1 MAIVNGKSGTFAI
14 YTENSSISGYVAWQ
28 ETYDNATYST
38 TNKSTVKLTAYLHR
52 TNIYSGETYLLGYSI
67 TRTAYFGNETVTNT
81 GVVDL
86 RVAGS
91 SATGTPTSGGG
102 PFTQVYTASKEI
114 THNADG
120 DKSLTVGFYM
130 YNGESG
136 VGGNSFRVPKTT
148 ATITLTTIPRAT
160 TPTLS
165 ATTITMGSSITVS
178 MAPASS
184 TFKHKLRYNFA
195 SVSGAAE
202 GFSVG
207 YDFTA
212 QGNTSV
218 TFTPPTSRA
227 SLIPSAMSGTGTL
240 LCYTYTA
247 DGTHIGTKTVGIT
260 LNVPAYTP
268 EISGITLTGNNL
280 LSSTYVQG
288 KSTATVNATL
298 KTSYGATTKSVSA
311 VIDGKTYTTL
321 PFTTSALSSG
331 SKSAKITFTDSRNKS
346 VTVTSSAI
354 TVYAYSIPSITAF
367 TLERQTDGTTVI
379 ATVKG
384 TIASVNSKNAKTIKV
399 TLNGV
404 TNTITSSSYTISG
417 TTTFTGI
424 PTDST
429 FNATASFA
437 DSYTTITKQ
446 ATLPTVAVTMDF
458 HHSGTGIAMGKV
470 SEKAN
475 LLDVAWPLKACGF
488 KSSRGTRVK
497 SADISPEE
505 MYLGTMEF
513 YLASSAMTS
522 GKPSPVD
529 GKTNPD
535 GFILHLHWDNTL
547 GYDSQIFM
555 ENTKGTLLTRG
566 CKAGVWNPW
575 KRMLD
580 TDLCK
585 DYVVEQGESGGWIF
599 RKWNSGVAECFI
611 RHTFKPYAS
620 GDNDVTIAY
629 PLTFT
634 TNPTVNATLELNG
647 TIAPGGVIA
656 CNAAGN
662 TPNFETQCNLCVRG
676 VTSTVYNI
684 VLDVRVIGKWK

>member
-1 MAIVNGKSGTFAI
+1 MAVVNGKSGTFNI
-14 YTENSSISGYVAWQ
+14 YTNNTSISGYVKWQ
-28 ETYDNATYST
+28 ETYDNATYTT
-38 TNKSTVKLTAYLHR
+38 TNKTTVTLTAYLHR
-52 TNIYSGETYLLGYSI
+52 TNIYSGQTWFDGGTV
-67 TRTAYFGNETVTNT
+67 TRTAYFGSETVTNT
-81 GVVDL
+81 SVQNMS
-86 RVAGS
+86 VAGS
-91 SATGTPTSGGG
+91 SSNGTPTSGGG
-102 PFTQVYTASKEI
+102 AFTQVYTASKEI
-114 THNADG
+114 THDSDG
-120 DKSLTVGFYM
+120 NKSISLGFAM
-130 YNGESG
+130 SNNVTG
-136 VGGNSFRVPKTT
+136 VAGNSFTVPKTT
-148 ATITLTTIPRAT
+148 ATVSLTTVPRAT

-165 ATTITMGSSITVS
+165 ATTITMGSSITVT
-178 MAPASS
+178 MTPAAS
-184 TFKHKLRYNFA
+184 TFKHKLRYDFGGIQ
-195 SVSGAAE
+195 GAAE
-202 GFSVG
+202 GISVG
-207 YDFTA
+207 WDFTA
-212 QGNTSV
+212 QGNSSV
-218 TFTPPTSRA
+218 TFTPPTSLG
-227 SLIPSAMSGTGTL
+227 SQIPSAMSGTGTL
-240 LCYTYTA
+240 ICYTYAA

-268 EISGITLTGNNL
+268 AISGITLTGKNL

-288 KSTATVNATL
+288 KSTVTVNATL
-298 KTSYGATTKSVSA
+298 TTSYGATAKSVSA
-311 VIDGKTYTTL
+311 VIDGKTYTSL
-321 PFTTSALSSG
+321 PFTTSVLSSG
-331 SKSAKITFTDSRNKS
+331 SKSAAITFTDSRNKS

-367 TLERQTDGTTVI
+367 TLARQTDGTTVI

-417 TTTFTGI
+417 TTTFTGVS
-424 PTDST
+424 TDST

-437 DSYTTITKQ
+437 DSYTTVTKQ

-458 HHSGTGIAMGKV
+458 HRSGTGIAMGKV

-535 GFILHLHWDNTL
+535 GFIVHLHWDNTL

-585 DYVVEQGESGGWIF
+585 DYIVEQGESGGWIF

-684 VLDVRVIGKWK
+684 VLDIRVIGKWK